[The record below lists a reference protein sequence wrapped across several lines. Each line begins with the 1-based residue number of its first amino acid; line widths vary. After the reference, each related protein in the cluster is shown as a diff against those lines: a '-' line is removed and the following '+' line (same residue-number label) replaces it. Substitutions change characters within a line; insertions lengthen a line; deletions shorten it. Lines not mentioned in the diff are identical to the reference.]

1 MMDRVLQQR
10 VEDALDWEPRVDAA
24 HVGVTAQDGV
34 ARCQALSAATPKR
47 SQPKVRPV
55 G

>member
-10 VEDALDWEPRVDAA
+10 VEDALEWEPRVDAA

-34 ARCQALSAATPKR
+34 VTLSE
-47 SQPKVRPV
+47 SIQDHFVV
-55 G
+55 